1 MYFIVK
7 KLQSYKYKKC
17 GWAEKGRRVNH
28 RNKMFPVIVDE
39 RRKKLEVGSS
49 KYFMKINRNT
59 FCYRIQNR
67 FCEKSLL
74 LIHVL
79 IFIVQT
85 ILYELDHFDHVFNR
99 NFRCRQRS
107 INWVAKNKLRYLTL
121 VLIRF
126 SGNPFDG
133 GKYIV
138 IKTNMYCL
146 VGSITETRSVFPRH
160 RFRRKRVMYST
171 VTAN

>member
-1 MYFIVK
+1 
-7 KLQSYKYKKC
+7 
-17 GWAEKGRRVNH
+17 
-28 RNKMFPVIVDE
+28 MFPVIVDG

-59 FCYRIQNR
+59 LCCTTQNR
-67 FCEKSLL
+67 SCEKSLQ

-79 IFIVQT
+79 IFIDQT

-107 INWVAKNKLRYLTL
+107 IDWVAKNKLRYFVL
-121 VLIRF
+121 VRF
-126 SGNPFDG
+126 SENPFDG

-138 IKTNMYCL
+138 IKTNMYCF
-146 VGSITETRSVFPRH
+146 VASITETRSVFPRH